1 MGKIKTE
8 MVGQSFGP
16 FEIDYDFAKFSL
28 FALGSGCAIDG
39 KRDLEYVYEGTK
51 GGMKVLPTFA
61 AMPIVESIVTKT
73 IDYGYNYAG
82 SLHWSFDITFHQPIN
97 HLVEKAG
104 KLSTTVELKGLF
116 DRGEGKGLLAQH
128 VGETRD
134 EAGDLLFT
142 NESWDCLIYDGGW
155 GGPAAPKDI
164 VEMPDREPD
173 FVVEELIPENQA
185 LIYRLSGDFHP
196 QHVDWEYA
204 AENGQPRPILHAV
217 SFAGFVCR
225 HFIETMIPGEPERLT
240 RFKTRIT
247 ASVLPGTTVRTE
259 MWKMDEGR
267 VHFRLVNAD
276 DPSAK
281 PFLNWGVIEWK

>member
-1 MGKIKTE
+1 MGHINTE
-8 MVGQSFGP
+8 MVGQWFGP
-16 FEIDYDFAKFSL
+16 FERDCDFKALSL
-28 FALGSGCAIDG
+28 FALGSGCGVDG
-39 KRDLEYVYEGTK
+39 KRDLEYVYEGTA
-51 GGMKVLPTFA
+51 GGMKVLPTYA
-61 AMPIVESIVTKT
+61 AGPIVDSIVTKT

-97 HLVEKAG
+97 HLAAKAG
-104 KLSTTVELKGLF
+104 KLSTKVLLKGLY

-128 VGETRD
+128 VGDTYDD
-134 EAGDLLFT
+134 EGNLLFT

-173 FVVEELIPENQA
+173 VEVSELVPENQA

-217 SFAGFVCR
+217 SFAGFACR
-225 HFIETMIPGEPERLT
+225 HFIGAFIPGEPERLT

-247 ASVLPGTTVRTE
+247 ASLLPGTTVTTQ
-259 MWKMDEGR
+259 MWRMADNR
-267 VHFRLVNAD
+267 IHFRLVNAD
-276 DPSAK
+276 DPTAK

>member
-1 MGKIKTE
+1 MAIKTE
-8 MVGQSFGP
+8 MVGQTFGP
-16 FEIDYDFAKFSL
+16 FERDYTTRDLSL

-39 KRDLEYVYEGTK
+39 KQDLEYVYEK
-51 GGMKVLPTFA
+51 DMKVLPTFC
-61 AMPIVESIVTKT
+61 AMPIVDSEVTRT

-82 SLHWSFDITFHQPIN
+82 SLHWSFDVTFHQPITRLN
-97 HLVEKAG
+97 G
-104 KLSTTVELKGLF
+104 KLSTKVLLKGLY

-128 VGETRD
+128 VGDTYD
-134 EAGDLLFT
+134 EDGTLLFT

-173 FVVEELIPENQA
+173 MVVTERIPENQA
-185 LIYRLSGDFHP
+185 LIYRLSGDYHP

-204 AENGQPRPILHAV
+204 AANGMPRPILHAV
-217 SFAGFVCR
+217 SFAGVVCR
-225 HFIETMIPGEPERLT
+225 HFIASVIPGEPERMT

-247 ASVLPGTTVRTE
+247 APVLPGTTVRTE
-259 MWKMDEGR
+259 MWRMDDGR

-276 DPSAK
+276 DPAAK
-281 PFLNWGVIEWK
+281 PFLNWGVIEWR

>member
-1 MGKIKTE
+1 MVIKTE
-8 MVGQSFGP
+8 MVGQWFGP
-16 FEIDYDFAKFSL
+16 FEREYTFRDLSL

-39 KRDLEYVYEGTK
+39 RTDLEYVYEK
-51 GGMKVLPTFA
+51 GMKVLPTFA
-61 AMPIVESIVTKT
+61 AMPIVDSEVTRT
-73 IDYGYNYAG
+73 IDYGYDYAG
-82 SLHWSFDITFHQPIN
+82 SLHWSFDVTFHRPITR
-97 HLVEKAG
+97 LDG
-104 KLSTTVELKGLF
+104 KLSTKVLLKGLY

-128 VGETRD
+128 VGDTYDD
-134 EAGDLLFT
+134 EGNLLFT

-173 FVVEELIPENQA
+173 VETIETIPENQA
-185 LIYRLSGDFHP
+185 LIYRLSGDYHP

-217 SFAGFVCR
+217 SFAGIVCR
-225 HFIETMIPGEPERLT
+225 HFVRAFVPGEPERLK

-247 ASVLPGTTVRTE
+247 ASVLPGTRVATQ
-259 MWKMDEGR
+259 MWRMEDGR
-267 VHFRLVNAD
+267 VHFRLVDAD

-281 PFLNWGVIEWK
+281 PFLNFGVIEWA